1 MNNKRVMKRNYIFF
15 TAVIFTLGLYLTHNS
30 RPADHY
36 LPDIPAIGSEDIT
49 GIVIEKVDS
58 NLTLRKNSSM
68 WRIFPG
74 GYPADRQKVA
84 AIMDTIKNLDIVM
97 LISESDN
104 YVIFGLDD
112 RNRITVKAYNGDTL
126 IREFEVGNT
135 GPSRAHTFV
144 RIGKDRRVYY
154 ADRTFR
160 NIFEITAERLRDKG

>member
-1 MNNKRVMKRNYIFF
+1 MKKNYIFF

-30 RPADHY
+30 RPADHN
-36 LPDIPAIGSEDIT
+36 LPYIPPIKSEDIT
-49 GIVIEKVDS
+49 GIVIKKADS
-58 NLTLRKNSSM
+58 NLMLRKNSSL

-74 GYPADRQKVA
+74 GYPADPQKVA
-84 AIMDTIKNLDIVM
+84 GIIDTIKNLDIVM

-112 RNRITVKAYNGDTL
+112 RNKITVRVYNGETL
-126 IREFEVGNT
+126 IREFQVGNT

-144 RIGKDRRVYY
+144 RIGNDRRIYY
-154 ADRTFR
+154 ADKTFR